1 MAGAEVQANAIWTA
15 MQGLPLRSA
24 PPWVDLLVLVL
35 LAVLPPL
42 VRWRLP
48 LGVVG
53 ALTVVAGAAFLVA
66 AQLAFEAGTI
76 VDVAAPLL
84 ALIVGA
90 FGAIAGASSPSAGS
104 ATA

>member
-1 MAGAEVQANAIWTA
+1 M
-15 MQGLPLRSA
+15 
-24 PPWVDLLVLVL
+24 
-35 LAVLPPL
+35 LPPL

-53 ALTVVAGAAFLVA
+53 ALTVAAGAAFLVG

-84 ALIVGA
+84 ALVA
-90 FGAIAGASSPSAGS
+90 RRVRRRSPGASSPSAAS